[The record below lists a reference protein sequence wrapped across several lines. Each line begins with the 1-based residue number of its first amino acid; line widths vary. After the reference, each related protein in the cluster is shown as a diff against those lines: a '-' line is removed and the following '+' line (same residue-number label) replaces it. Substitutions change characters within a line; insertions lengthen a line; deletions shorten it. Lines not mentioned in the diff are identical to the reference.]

1 MLQMLLIRLHSK
13 TLQQRK
19 QSPISRTLAG
29 GHLNTHLRS
38 TLPVRFR
45 PQDLHR
51 KSVSKTLLIQSSG
64 QKSSLLL
71 LTNGSPST
79 LSSVTRLISH
89 ALASSHLPPTGSTAC
104 HMSLPLKTTPPPV
117 MLLAD
122 TPDNIIRRH
131 ASYELR
137 ARKAGTSGGSGPA
150 MYSSDAY
157 SDARQ
162 RAFEKLAIVSVVEG
176 SCCGV

>member
-1 MLQMLLIRLHSK
+1 MLQILLIRLHSK

-19 QSPISRTLAG
+19 QLPISRTLAG

-45 PQDLHR
+45 PQYLHR
-51 KSVSKTLLIQSSG
+51 KSVSKTPLIQSSG

-79 LSSVTRLISH
+79 LSSATRLISH
-89 ALASSHLPPTGSTAC
+89 ALASSRLPPTGSTAC
-104 HMSLPLKTTPPPV
+104 HMSLPLKTTPLLV
-117 MLLAD
+117 MSLAD
-122 TPDNIIRRH
+122 IPDNIIRRH

-137 ARKAGTSGGSGPA
+137 ARKAGTSGGSGPWRS
-150 MYSSDAY
+150 SSDHF
-157 SDARQ
+157 Q
-162 RAFEKLAIVSVVEG
+162 KRAMRLKITS
-176 SCCGV
+176 